1 MKKKFVKNNFG
12 SSQENMVLFSAHKNN
27 NNATSNIK
35 EVSSFVDN
43 NTPVNIKKIGGLTN
57 HGGGGGGGDQI
68 HFNPSSR
75 DE

>member
-1 MKKKFVKNNFG
+1 LKKKFVKNNFG

-27 NNATSNIK
+27 NATNNVNK
-35 EVSSFVDN
+35 EVSSFVEN
-43 NTPVNIKKIGGLTN
+43 NSPVNIKKIGG
-57 HGGGGGGGDQI
+57 GEPI